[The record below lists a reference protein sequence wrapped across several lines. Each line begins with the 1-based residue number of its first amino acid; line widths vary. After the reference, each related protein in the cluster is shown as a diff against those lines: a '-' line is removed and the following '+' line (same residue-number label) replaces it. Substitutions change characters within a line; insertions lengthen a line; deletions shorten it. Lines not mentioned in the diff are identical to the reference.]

1 MPRSRRSSRSSLG
14 LLLAGLGGAAGA
26 VWPGGMRGATFPDPV
41 RAEVRRDYPRE
52 CGAFKGWLDQSIIP
66 GRTTLPGVIASF
78 GPRFRPLDRPR
89 RDGAFGLQYLTAD
102 LGVRCWED
110 YLVFEFDADSRVVD
124 HYFLTLGIS
133 GSASDASA
141 AAGK

>member
-1 MPRSRRSSRSSLG
+1 MPHDRRLSRSSLG
-14 LLLAGLGGAAGA
+14 LLLAGLGGTALAA
-26 VWPGGMRGATFPDPV
+26 WPAGMRGAPGPV
-41 RAEVRRDYPRE
+41 SMRAEVRRDYPRG
-52 CGAFKGWLDQSIIP
+52 CGAFKEWLEQSITP
-66 GRTTLPGVIASF
+66 SRTTLPEVIATF

-110 YLVFEFDADSRVVD
+110 FLVFEFNPTSRVVD

-133 GSASDASA
+133 GSPSEPA
-141 AAGK
+141 AAPRK

>member
-1 MPRSRRSSRSSLG
+1 
-14 LLLAGLGGAAGA
+14 GAALA
-26 VWPGGMRGATFPDPV
+26 AWPAGMRGAAFPEPL
-41 RAEVRRDYPRE
+41 RTEVRRDYPRDCE
-52 CGAFKGWLDQSIIP
+52 AFRGWLDQSILP
-66 GRTTLPGVIASF
+66 GRTTLTEVLTTF

-110 YLVFEFDADSRVVD
+110 FLVFEFDADSRVVD

-133 GSASDASA
+133 
-141 AAGK
+141 